1 MEKRNSTD
9 CCFIINLQPPLAFVS
24 HFASSPTV
32 VQQELNLWPLPV
44 AHATISDGS
53 GGLHRASSAVGN
65 QEDGGGHDMSPSQ
78 EIKDEC
84 FFFFFL
90 KCHCNFNTALHLS
103 PVRIWHEHRS
113 LFSLPHTLR
122 TWKLR

>member
-84 FFFFFL
+84 FFFFFEMPL
-90 KCHCNFNTALHLS
+90 QL
-103 PVRIWHEHRS
+103 
-113 LFSLPHTLR
+113 
-122 TWKLR
+122 

>member
-78 EIKDEC
+78 EIKDEWRKGDDQKGGTRGRQAM
-84 FFFFFL
+84 L
-90 KCHCNFNTALHLS
+90 GSRGAEAGENPNLEL
-103 PVRIWHEHRS
+103 
-113 LFSLPHTLR
+113 
-122 TWKLR
+122 